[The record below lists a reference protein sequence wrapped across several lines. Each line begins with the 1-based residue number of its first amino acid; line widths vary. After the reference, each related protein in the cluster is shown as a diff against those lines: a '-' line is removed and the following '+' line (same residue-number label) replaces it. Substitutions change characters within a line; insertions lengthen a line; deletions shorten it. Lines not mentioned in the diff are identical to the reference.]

1 MTEKSAKNANVSAR
15 ESFRTFFRTG
25 LVS

>member
-1 MTEKSAKNANVSAR
+1 MTEKSAKNANVNAR